1 MPSLFYSPQASYQPA
16 TGSEEFEDEETVM
29 KKQIILAM
37 AILTIVVASLSAF
50 AQARQLTAEI
60 PFNFTIKERA
70 LPAGRYT
77 LEAIRLAGSDALRI
91 QSADGRITA
100 TVFVRAELRESSK
113 EEPRL
118 VFNRYGDQYFL
129 AEVAGFERRTV
140 QELTR
145 SKKEDHLAKNAD
157 AARVTVQ
164 ASKAR

>member
-1 MPSLFYSPQASYQPA
+1 
-16 TGSEEFEDEETVM
+16 M

-37 AILTIVVASLSAF
+37 AILSFVAAASLSAF
-50 AQARQLTAEI
+50 AQARRLTAEI

-70 LPAGRYT
+70 LPAGHYT